1 MKNIILKSILLLSLT
16 SGLFTSCVNDDQ
28 YDTPGNTLVTSE
40 LTPTT
45 TVAAV
50 LATTNATPTEIT
62 TADIIEAYVTSSD
75 EKGTFYKSISFQT
88 IPTDGSNPIGFSVP
102 INATTLYGKGFT
114 PGRKVY
120 IKLQGLYSAIV
131 FGSMQIGSLYQAS
144 PADPI
149 EVGRISEFDW
159 KEHLF
164 PSATIVPEIDFV
176 RHFPLG
182 TAYTDAIQNTLIEL
196 DDVQFSDTS
205 INRTYYD
212 IDSGGGA
219 TNHALVSAA
228 GGSSKI
234 IRFSSFCPFTGKRVP
249 TGSGKIRGVLTK
261 YDTDFQF
268 IVRYESDIK
277 LTELRFDT
285 SPPIVGNAIVYP
297 GAFTENFES
306 YSSTSP
312 NNKIFPKYIND
323 AVVGT
328 RYWQTTLFGGARYIQ
343 MTSFTSATSTTL
355 VNENNRSLFIM
366 PVDMTAANTFSF
378 QTKEGF
384 SNGSVLKVYYILAA
398 NYTPGGPINN
408 ANLVDITSSF
418 AYSPGSTSGYPTNF
432 TNSGAYAIP
441 AGITGNGY
449 FVFEYV
455 GSGLTGLT
463 STMQID
469 NVVVN

>member
-16 SGLFTSCVNDDQ
+16 AGLFTSCINDDN
-28 YDTPGNTLVTSE
+28 YGTPDNTLVTSE

-50 LATTNATPTEIT
+50 LAATNGTPTEIT
-62 TADIIEAYVTSSD
+62 TEDIIEAYVTSSD

-131 FGSMQIGSLYQAS
+131 YGSMQIGSLYQPTPTDT
-144 PADPI
+144 PA
-149 EVGRISEFDW
+149 VGRISEFDW
-159 KEHLF
+159 KLHLF
-164 PSATIVPEIDFV
+164 PSSTIVPEDEFV
-176 RHFPLG
+176 RHFALG
-182 TAYTDAIQNTLIEL
+182 AAYTDAVQNTLIEL

-212 IDSGGGA
+212 VDSGGGA

-234 IRFSSFCPFTGKRVP
+234 IRFSSFCPFTGKQVP
-249 TGSGKIRGVLTK
+249 KGSGSIRGVLTK
-261 YDTDFQF
+261 YSTDFQF
-268 IVRYESDIK
+268 IVRYEHDIK
-277 LTELRFDT
+277 LTEDRFDT
-285 SPPIVGNAIVYP
+285 SPPIVGIANVFSA
-297 GAFTENFES
+297 AFTENFES

-328 RYWQTTLFGGARYIQ
+328 RYWQTTLFGGNRYIQ
-343 MTSFTSATSTTL
+343 MTSFTSSSSTTL
-355 VNENNRSLFIM
+355 VNENNRAIFLM
-366 PVDMTAANTFSF
+366 PVDLTAANTFSF

-384 SNGSVLKVYYILAA
+384 SNGSVLKVYYILAT

-418 AYSPGSTSGYPTNF
+418 SYSPGSSSGYPTNF

-449 FVFEYV
+449 FVFEYI